1 MVGKGRLSKSSRSY
15 SEREIDEEI
24 GRRIRDLRVKAG
36 YSQQRV
42 GDHLHVSYQQVQK
55 YEKGETRLSTAK
67 LQQIADLFGVGIAH
81 FFGDFVPG
89 QSDIERLLQES
100 TLDVETPAGR
110 RIAQLL
116 RYFRSAARTFEN
128 RFSTWCV
135 ASRRPM
141 LRIGVAGSKIPPA
154 MPAKRTNQTFR
165 TATRS
170 RPGNALRRAQR
181 YCRRQRGGDE
191 AFSCATWS
199 AAPVQCGTR

>member
-67 LQQIADLFGVGIAH
+67 LQEIADLFGVGIAH
-81 FFGDFVPG
+81 FFGDFAPG

-100 TLDVETPAGR
+100 TTDVETPAGR

-116 RYFRSAARTFEN
+116 RYFRSIRGEDVRESILDMVRSFAEADAAHR
-128 RFSTWCV
+128 
-135 ASRRPM
+135 
-141 LRIGVAGSKIPPA
+141 
-154 MPAKRTNQTFR
+154 
-165 TATRS
+165 
-170 RPGNALRRAQR
+170 
-181 YCRRQRGGDE
+181 RGGIEDPTGDAGE
-191 AFSCATWS
+191 ADN
-199 AAPVQCGTR
+199 PDIPDGDKKPTR